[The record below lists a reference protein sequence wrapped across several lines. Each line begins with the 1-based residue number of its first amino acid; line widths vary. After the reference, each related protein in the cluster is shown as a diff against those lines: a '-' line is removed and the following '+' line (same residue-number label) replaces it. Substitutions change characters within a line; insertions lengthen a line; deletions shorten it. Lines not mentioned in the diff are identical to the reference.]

1 MDWKNGWLG
10 KIGEKMEGDR
20 VQCSIIK
27 CAACSFGKQGRTS
40 KEGTTIVKDK
50 EREGILTKDK
60 LDPGSLV
67 FTDQFESRL
76 PCRVFTSRGSQ
87 VSSQKYKGGTLF
99 CDAASSKVSIYM
111 QSSFTVEETIQSKL
125 KYEKECQ
132 AEGVVVSSYSSDN
145 GVYAAKDY
153 MSELLEKGQG
163 IRRSGVGGHHHN
175 GKAEN
180 AIRTVTRL
188 ARSMMIHAA
197 LRWPAQADKDL
208 WPLALQHAA
217 HLYNNLPDTSS
228 GMTPNEIWLRT
239 KSNYSAIHHAHT

>member
-1 MDWKNGWLG
+1 M
-10 KIGEKMEGDR
+10 
-20 VQCSIIK
+20 
-27 CAACSFGKQGRTS
+27 
-40 KEGTTIVKDK
+40 
-50 EREGILTKDK
+50 
-60 LDPGSLV
+60 
-67 FTDQFESRL
+67 
-76 PCRVFTSRGSQ
+76 
-87 VSSQKYKGGTLF
+87 
-99 CDAASSKVSIYM
+99 
-111 QSSFTVEETIQSKL
+111 
-125 KYEKECQ
+125 
-132 AEGVVVSSYSSDN
+132 VSSYSSDN
-145 GVYAAKDY
+145 GVYAVKDY

-239 KSNYSAIHHAHT
+239 KSTYSAIHHAHTWGCPAYVLDPHLQDRGTIPKWSPRSRQG